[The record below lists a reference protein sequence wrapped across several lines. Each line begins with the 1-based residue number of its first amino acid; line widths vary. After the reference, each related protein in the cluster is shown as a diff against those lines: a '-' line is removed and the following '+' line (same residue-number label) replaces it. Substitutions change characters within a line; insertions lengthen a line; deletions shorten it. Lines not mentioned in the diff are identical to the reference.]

1 MNTECHCGQIKV
13 DLQAAP
19 EKLNRCSCSICRRY
33 GALWAYFDPAA
44 LKILGRTDT
53 YIWGDKMIAFHRCPN
68 CGVLTHWSHIDG
80 HVGKIGIN
88 MQNADQGAL
97 TKIPQ
102 YDGHLMHE

>member
-1 MNTECHCGQIKV
+1 
-13 DLQAAP
+13 
-19 EKLNRCSCSICRRY
+19 
-33 GALWAYFDPAA
+33 
-44 LKILGRTDT
+44 
-53 YIWGDKMIAFHRCPN
+53 MIAFQRCPN
-68 CGVLTHWSHIDG
+68 CGVLTQWSHIDG